1 MTSAYWQC
9 TNCGALHLKDAEK
22 RRAAELWIKSGAPV
36 LGGTTCD
43 ACGTRHDGED
53 VYRGRRDPPQDD
65 AFIAR
70 ILANPK
76 IARFNAVARIWTR
89 KETPTRDAV
98 VMFTLAPATVAQ
110 YRESAS
116 PLQLAAVALAKTSK
130 EPRDLHSDDHGL
142 VVPGDRL
149 KADFPTW
156 RVWLSDAGELW
167 VTKQRVMYEHY
178 DETELPERL
187 QNASCAGPVPAIPY
201 LVGLCMAAGLD
212 PNKLSPIELRRL
224 DEQAAARDA

>member
-9 TNCGALHLKDAEK
+9 GKCGALQLKDAEK
-22 RRAAELWIKSGAPV
+22 RRAAELWIKSNAPV
-36 LGGTTCD
+36 LGSDACE
-43 ACGTRHDGED
+43 ACGTRHDGDD

-70 ILANPK
+70 ILARPK
-76 IARFNAVARIWTR
+76 TAHYNAVARIWTR
-89 KETPTRDAV
+89 KQTPPRDAV
-98 VMFTLAPATVAQ
+98 VMFALAPATVAQ

-130 EPRDLHSDDHGL
+130 EPRDLHTDEDGL
-142 VVPGDRL
+142 VVPGERL
-149 KADFPTW
+149 KTDFPTW

-167 VTKQRVMYEHY
+167 VTKQRVLYEDY
-178 DETELPERL
+178 GDEELPEQL
-187 QNASCAGPVPAIPY
+187 KLASCAGPVPAIPY

>member
-9 TNCGALHLKDAEK
+9 SKCGALHLKDAEK

-36 LGGTTCD
+36 LGSDTCA
-43 ACGTRHDGED
+43 ACGTRHDGD
-53 VYRGRRDPPQDD
+53 DLYRGRRDPPQDD

-76 IARFNAVARIWTR
+76 IARYNTVARIWTR
-89 KETPTRDAV
+89 IETPSRDLA
-98 VMFTLAPATVAQ
+98 VMFAIAPATVAQ
-110 YRESAS
+110 YRDSAS
-116 PLQLAAVALAKTSK
+116 PLQLAAVALAKTSQ
-130 EPRDLHSDDHGL
+130 EPRDLHTDEDGL
-142 VVPGDRL
+142 VVPGEEL

-167 VTKQRVMYEHY
+167 VTKQRVQYETHG
-178 DETELPERL
+178 DAELPEPL
-187 QNASCAGPVPAIPY
+187 KHASCAGPVPAIPY

-224 DEQAAARDA
+224 DARAAARDD